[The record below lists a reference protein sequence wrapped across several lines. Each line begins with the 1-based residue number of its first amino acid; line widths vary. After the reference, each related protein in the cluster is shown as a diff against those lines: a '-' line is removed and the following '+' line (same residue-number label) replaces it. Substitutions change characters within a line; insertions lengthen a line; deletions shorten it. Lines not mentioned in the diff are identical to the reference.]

1 MNQITREKHILDA
14 TGQIGGRLASQTA
27 VLLIGKHKTTF
38 QPNIDGGD
46 FVEIKNI
53 NQMIFSGKK
62 LADKPYYHASGFPGG
77 LKSIIM
83 GKLFKENPSKLFT
96 LMVMRMLPK
105 NKLRSEMIKRL
116 IIS

>member
-1 MNQITREKHILDA
+1 MNEITREKHILDA
-14 TGQIGGRLASQTA
+14 TGQIGGRLASKA
-27 VLLIGKHKTTF
+27 AILLLGKHKTTF

-53 NQMIFSGKK
+53 AQLTFSGKK
-62 LADKPYYHASGFPGG
+62 LADKLYYRASGFPGG
-77 LKSIIM
+77 LKSLAM
-83 GKLFKENPSKLFT
+83 GKFFKENPAKLFT

-105 NKLRSEMIKRL
+105 NKLRREMIKRL